1 MTGSAAYAT
10 CPRFTEAARRCEAP
24 AAVVGVAGGGAQ
36 GGRAAAS
43 PDRETQ
49 RPNTY
54 GRQASKR
61 EREREHEQVLD
72 AAPEADQDGCERGGV
87 QRPGV
92 QWQAAP
98 INVNCWQGRGRGAS
112 APAAITFLPSA
123 AVFLFFRL
131 GWRGPRGCG
140 VSRRRKSQEVFFC
153 VCVCFVSLSVTMTP
167 EESQDVLPWCP
178 HRRGLPSSLSRY
190 FKYIECKFI

>member
-1 MTGSAAYAT
+1 VK
-10 CPRFTEAARRCEAP
+10 RLLLLLELLE
-24 AAVVGVAGGGAQ
+24 
-36 GGRAAAS
+36 GGRKEAEQQQV
-43 PDRETQ
+43 RTE
-49 RPNTY
+49 RPKDQTLMA
-54 GRQASKR
+54 GRQAKER

-131 GWRGPRGCG
+131 GWRGARGCG
-140 VSRRRKSQEVFFC
+140 VSRRRKSQEVFLC

-178 HRRGLPSSLSRY
+178 HRRGLPDLTGDKFLMMWTCWPSSLSRY

>member
-112 APAAITFLPSA
+112 APPLS
-123 AVFLFFRL
+123 RS
-131 GWRGPRGCG
+131 
-140 VSRRRKSQEVFFC
+140 SRRLRCFFFFGWGGGGRGVVVFRGGGRVRRCFC
-153 VCVCFVSLSVTMTP
+153 VCVFVSFLYP
-167 EESQDVLPWCP
+167 L
-178 HRRGLPSSLSRY
+178 R
-190 FKYIECKFI
+190 